1 MEAIE
6 EEENSPTRNIFVFG
20 FEAIIA
26 LTLGMFFLCCNTII
40 LWKTKIIEKIIEK
53 CVDKLPILKLFGFG
67 KPPAENQEE
76 QAAPRIGSDSC
87 CICFGDITRE
97 VSSTCGHIFCGKCL
111 IEFWESKNKNKL
123 QCPLCRRDINMIII
137 NFSTSD
143 VPPNDLET
151 KKVIRDIKFYNKCFS
166 KHPRTIYQVLQDSPY
181 LMRRLIFSLSTREG
195 FTFFLKRVLGSLY
208 ILALVVYILSPLDL
222 IPDYI
227 MILGWIDDAVAVI
240 YLILY
245 VTILYYNFLRERN

>member
-6 EEENSPTRNIFVFG
+6 EEENSATRNIFVFG

-40 LWKTKIIEKIIEK
+40 LWKTKIIGKIIEK
-53 CVDKLPILKLFGFG
+53 CVDKFPILKLFGFG

-76 QAAPRIGSDSC
+76 QAAPRIGSESC

-97 VSSTCGHIFCGKCL
+97 VSSTCGHIFCGRFSHFFLTHTFCKGKCL

-137 NFSTSD
+137 NFATSD
-143 VPPNDLET
+143 VPPTDLET

-166 KHPRTIYQVLQDSPY
+166 KNPRTGYS
-181 LMRRLIFSLSTREG
+181 
-195 FTFFLKRVLGSLY
+195 K
-208 ILALVVYILSPLDL
+208 
-222 IPDYI
+222 
-227 MILGWIDDAVAVI
+227 
-240 YLILY
+240 
-245 VTILYYNFLRERN
+245 YNF

>member
-1 MEAIE
+1 MESTIE
-6 EEENSPTRNIFVFG
+6 EEENSPTRSVFVFG

-26 LTLGMFFLCCNTII
+26 LTLGTFFLCFNAF
-40 LWKTKIIEKIIEK
+40 LVWKTKIIEKIIEK
-53 CVDKLPILKLFGFG
+53 CVDKFPILKLFGFG
-67 KPPAENQEE
+67 KPPSDTQQEAVQRIGAEN
-76 QAAPRIGSDSC
+76 C
-87 CICFGDITRE
+87 CICFGDINRE

-143 VPPNDLET
+143 VPPTDVET

-166 KHPRTIYQVLQDSPY
+166 THTRTIYQVLLDSPY

-195 FTFFLKRVLGSLY
+195 FTFFLKRILGSLY
-208 ILALVVYILSPLDL
+208 ILALVVYIVSPLDL